1 MFFQTPGPL
10 LNIDEG
16 GGIRGGSGGGTGDSG
31 GSGGSYVFVSDK
43 LAEEI
48 TRGGSGGSGDSG
60 GSGGGISGGSGF
72 VVAGADDDDSVS
84 IGIVIGFGVVGIECV
99 GDRAGDAYGATLLFL
114 EELVLLGCVGG
125 FIRLIGLAGS
135 LV

>member
-10 LNIDEG
+10 LNIDED

-31 GSGGSYVFVSDK
+31 
-43 LAEEI
+43 
-48 TRGGSGGSGDSG
+48 DSG
-60 GSGGGISGGSGF
+60 GSGGGISGGIGF

-99 GDRAGDAYGATLLFL
+99 DDRAGDAYGACGSTLLFL
-114 EELVLLGCVGG
+114 VELVLVGCGGG